1 MGVRQPGRTLGIDP
15 GSQVTGVGILERDG
29 SRFQHIYSGAIRL
42 SSLPTLV
49 LRLEKI
55 HHRLREII
63 REFRPTEMAVE
74 KVFLAKNVHSA
85 LILGHVRGV
94 ALLSAVEEG
103 LELFE
108 YSALEVK
115 KAVTGYGR
123 AEKNQV
129 HSMVGTLIGQKL
141 PRSQDVSDALAVAI
155 CHLNWFRPLS

>member
-1 MGVRQPGRTLGIDP
+1 MGVRQPGRTLGLDP
-15 GSQVTGVGILERDG
+15 GSQVTGVGILERQG
-29 SRFQHIYSGAIRL
+29 SQFRHIYSGAIRL
-42 SSLPTLV
+42 SQLPTLV

-74 KVFLAKNVHSA
+74 KVFLAKNAHSA

-94 ALLSAVEEG
+94 TLLSAVEEG

-108 YSALEVK
+108 YSALEIK

-123 AEKNQV
+123 AEKTQV
-129 HSMVGTLIGQKL
+129 QAMVGNLIGQKI

>member
-1 MGVRQPGRTLGIDP
+1 MGVRQPGRTLGLDP
-15 GSQVTGVGILERDG
+15 GSQVTGVGILERQG
-29 SRFQHIYSGAIRL
+29 AQFRHIYSGAIRL
-42 SSLPTLV
+42 STLPTLV

-63 REFRPTEMAVE
+63 REFQPAEMAVE

-108 YSALEVK
+108 YSALEIK

-123 AEKNQV
+123 AEKTQV
-129 HSMVGTLIGQKL
+129 HTMVGNLIGLKI

-155 CHLNWFRPLS
+155 CHLNWFRPWP

>member
-1 MGVRQPGRTLGIDP
+1 MGIRQPGRTLGLDP
-15 GSQVTGVGILERDG
+15 GSQVTGVGILERQG
-29 SRFQHIYSGAIRL
+29 TQFRYIYSGAIRL
-42 SSLPTLV
+42 SQLSTLV

-63 REFRPTEMAVE
+63 REFRPAEMAVE

>member
-1 MGVRQPGRTLGIDP
+1 
-15 GSQVTGVGILERDG
+15 
-29 SRFQHIYSGAIRL
+29 
-42 SSLPTLV
+42 
-49 LRLEKI
+49 
-55 HHRLREII
+55 
-63 REFRPTEMAVE
+63 VE